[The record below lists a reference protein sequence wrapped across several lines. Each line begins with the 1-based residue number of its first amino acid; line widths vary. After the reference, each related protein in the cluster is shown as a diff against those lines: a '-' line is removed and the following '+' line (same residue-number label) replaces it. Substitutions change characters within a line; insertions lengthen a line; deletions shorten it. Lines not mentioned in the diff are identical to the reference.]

1 MALGCAVTTS
11 AKTVRES
18 IARSRARLKARHL
31 DALRRRITEALNQEP
46 RLEAGVYL
54 FGSWASDRFDAQS
67 DTDLLAVVPDG
78 TDGGEVER
86 RLMQVA
92 EDVVTVSESQWHA
105 RLTENAGFWQ
115 RLAAERVLLTDTRGG
130 QR

>member
-1 MALGCAVTTS
+1 MTTS

-31 DALRRRITEALNQEP
+31 EALRRRIAELLNDEP
-46 RLEAGVYL
+46 RIEAGVYL
-54 FGSWASDRFDAQS
+54 FGSWASDRFDARS

-78 TDGGEVER
+78 ADRSEVER

-92 EDVVTVSESQWHA
+92 EDVVTVSESQWRA
-105 RLTENAGFWQ
+105 RLAENAGFWQ
-115 RLAAERVLLTDTRGG
+115 RLAAERVLLADTRGG